1 MKLKKNLIYLDKKIT
16 SVKSKII
23 NHNLL
28 DFKLGDRVRIT
39 YLMPDSSKK
48 GKSVS
53 RLNSVIAFFIKKSI
67 KKKTNTI
74 SIFVSILFHNE
85 IVYWQFSLNSPHILS
100 IELLFKYYN

>member
-1 MKLKKNLIYLDKKIT
+1 MKLKKNLIYLDKNINI
-16 SVKSKII
+16 VKSKII
-23 NHNLL
+23 NYDLLNL
-28 DFKLGDRVRIT
+28 KLGDRVRIT

-53 RLNSVIAFFIKKSI
+53 RLNSVVAFFIKKCV
-67 KKKTNTI
+67 KKKTNNL